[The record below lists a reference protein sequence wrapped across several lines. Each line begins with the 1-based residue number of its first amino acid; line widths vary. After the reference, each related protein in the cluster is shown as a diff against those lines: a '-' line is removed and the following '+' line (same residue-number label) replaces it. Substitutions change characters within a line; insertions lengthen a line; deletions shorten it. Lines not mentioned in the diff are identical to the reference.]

1 MTEDSKLIPKPEE
14 EGATSA
20 AMSQLVPQ
28 RRFDLPPLSNDRSAD
43 TLLRHQMRHSRARRP
58 LFFRFVNKYGIF
70 CHIFPDLFFTDVH
83 DFILKNLVT
92 K

>member
-43 TLLRHQMRHSRARRP
+43 TLLRSRPRLGSCLSPAYRIP
-58 LFFRFVNKYGIF
+58 LSA
-70 CHIFPDLFFTDVH
+70 P
-83 DFILKNLVT
+83 
-92 K
+92 